1 MAETVAGIARAVPP
15 QIDKGAL
22 RIALG
27 GVFISGL
34 GPLLVRDSPVDA
46 AATAFWRLVIALP
59 AALWLARQAPPLPPK
74 AKALAFLAGL
84 LLAADL
90 VLWNRAIV
98 STTILEA
105 TLLVMIYPLLVTLGG
120 FLLWRERITRWLG
133 IGGALAFAG
142 LIIMTLGTTLGPA
155 SGQSS
160 VSGNLYAVAAA
171 VFYSGCMLITGR
183 LCRAHPTIA
192 VTAWSFVGAALGSL
206 PAALME
212 ERFLAADL
220 FGWAYLAVYGVL
232 TLVGYL
238 LINRSLGRLPTA
250 LVAVLGYGQPVV
262 ATALAVPMLGEV
274 PALGDLAGAVVVV
287 AGLALATRPAKAAE
301 I

>member
-1 MAETVAGIARAVPP
+1 MSQVLAEAARLPASQV
-15 QIDKGAL
+15 DKSAL
-22 RIALG
+22 RSAVG
-27 GVFISGL
+27 GVFLSGL

-46 AATAFWRLVIALP
+46 AATAFWRLLIALP
-59 AALWLARQAPPLPPK
+59 AALWLARREAPMPFK
-74 AKALAFLAGL
+74 AKALAVLAGL

-98 STTILEA
+98 TTSILEA
-105 TLLVMIYPLLVTLGG
+105 TLLVMIYPLLVAAGG
-120 FLLWRERITRWLG
+120 FLIWRERITGRLG
-133 IGGALAFAG
+133 LGGALAFAG
-142 LIIMTLGTTLGPA
+142 LVLMTLGPV

-160 VSGNLYAVAAA
+160 VTGNLYAVAAA

-183 LCRAHPTIA
+183 LCRAYPTVA

-206 PAALME
+206 PAALLE
-212 ERFLAADL
+212 DRFMATTL
-220 FGWAYLAVYGVL
+220 FDWSYLALYGVL

-238 LINRSLGRLPTA
+238 LINRSLGKLPTA

-262 ATALAVPMLGEV
+262 ATTLAIPLLGEV

-287 AGLALATRPAKAAE
+287 AGLVLATRPAKAAASA
-301 I
+301 

>member
-1 MAETVAGIARAVPP
+1 VASSSLAW
-15 QIDKGAL
+15 
-22 RIALG
+22 
-27 GVFISGL
+27 
-34 GPLLVRDSPVDA
+34 GPLLVRNSPVDV
-46 AATAFWRLVIALP
+46 AATAFWRILIALP
-59 AALWLARQAPPLPPK
+59 AALWLARRAEPLPPK
-74 AKALAFLAGL
+74 AKALAILAGL

-98 STTILEA
+98 TTTILEA
-105 TLLVMIYPLLVTLGG
+105 TLLVMIYPLLVALGG
-120 FLLWRERITRWLG
+120 FLIWRERITKWLG

-142 LIIMTLGTTLGPA
+142 LVIMTLGPI

-183 LCRAHPTIA
+183 LCRAYPTIA

-206 PAALME
+206 PAALLE
-212 ERFLAADL
+212 DRFLAIDL
-220 FGWAYLAVYGVL
+220 FGWAYLALYGVL

-238 LINRSLGRLPTA
+238 LINNSLGKLPTA

-262 ATALAVPMLGEV
+262 ATALAVPLLGEV
-274 PALGDLAGAVVVV
+274 PALGDLAGAIVV
-287 AGLALATRPAKAAE
+287 AAGLILATRPSRAAVA
-301 I
+301 

>member
-1 MAETVAGIARAVPP
+1 MAM
-15 QIDKGAL
+15 
-22 RIALG
+22 G

-59 AALWLARQAPPLPPK
+59 AALWLARREAPLPPK
-74 AKALAFLAGL
+74 AKGLAILAGL

-98 STTILEA
+98 TTTILEA
-105 TLLVMIYPLLVTLGG
+105 TLLVMIYPLLVALGG
-120 FLLWRERITRWLG
+120 FLIWRERITRWIG
-133 IGGALAFAG
+133 IGGGLAFAG
-142 LIIMTLGTTLGPA
+142 LVIMTLETTLGPV

-171 VFYSGCMLITGR
+171 LFYSGCMLITGR
-183 LCRAHPTIA
+183 LCRAYPTLA

-206 PAALME
+206 PAALLE
-212 ERFLAADL
+212 ENFLATDL
-220 FGWAYLAVYGVL
+220 YGWAYLALYGVL

-238 LINRSLGRLPTA
+238 LINRSLGKLPTA
-250 LVAVLGYGQPVV
+250 LVAVLGYGQPVI
-262 ATALAVPMLGEV
+262 ATALAVPLLGEV
-274 PALGDLAGAVVVV
+274 PALGDLAGAFVVV
-287 AGLALATRPAKAAE
+287 AGLVLATRPAKAASA
-301 I
+301 

>member
-1 MAETVAGIARAVPP
+1 MAEILAEAAPVRSS
-15 QIDKGAL
+15 QIDKSAL
-22 RIALG
+22 RSACG

-59 AALWLARQAPPLPPK
+59 AALWLARREVPLPPK

-105 TLLVMIYPLLVTLGG
+105 TLLVMIYPLLVALGG
-120 FLLWRERITRWLG
+120 FLIWRERITGRLG
-133 IGGALAFAG
+133 LGGALAFGG
-142 LIIMTLGTTLGPA
+142 LVLMTLGPV

-160 VSGNLYAVAAA
+160 ISGNLYAVAAA

-183 LCRAHPTIA
+183 LCRAYPTIA

-206 PAALME
+206 PAALLE
-212 ERFLAADL
+212 DRFLAASS
-220 FGWAYLAVYGVL
+220 FEWAYLALYGLL

-238 LINRSLGRLPTA
+238 LINRSLGKLPTA
-250 LVAVLGYGQPVV
+250 MVAVLGYGQPVV
-262 ATALAVPMLGEV
+262 ATTLAIPLLGEV
-274 PALGDLAGAVVVV
+274 PGVGDLAGAAVVVT
-287 AGLALATRPAKAAE
+287 GLVLATRPAKEPVSA
-301 I
+301 

>member
-1 MAETVAGIARAVPP
+1 MSQVLAEAARLPASQV
-15 QIDKGAL
+15 DKSAL
-22 RIALG
+22 RSAVG
-27 GVFISGL
+27 GVFLSGL

-46 AATAFWRLVIALP
+46 AATAFWRLLIALP
-59 AALWLARQAPPLPPK
+59 AALWLARREPSVPFK
-74 AKALAFLAGL
+74 AKALAVLAGL

-98 STTILEA
+98 STSILEA
-105 TLLVMIYPLLVTLGG
+105 TLLVMIYPLLVAVGG
-120 FLLWRERITRWLG
+120 FLIWRERITGRLG
-133 IGGALAFAG
+133 LGGALAFAG
-142 LIIMTLGTTLGPA
+142 LVLMTLGPV

-160 VSGNLYAVAAA
+160 VAGNLYAVTAA

-183 LCRAHPTIA
+183 LCRAYPTVA

-206 PAALME
+206 PAALFE
-212 ERFLAADL
+212 DRFMAMTL
-220 FGWAYLAVYGVL
+220 FDWSYLALYGVL

-238 LINRSLGRLPTA
+238 LINRSLGKLPTA

-262 ATALAVPMLGEV
+262 ATTLAIPLLGEV

-287 AGLALATRPAKAAE
+287 AGLVLATRPAKDPAST
-301 I
+301 